1 MKNDKQ
7 RLREA
12 LLEGLLE
19 IVLTLIFFGIGV
31 LIIRLFGIPLD
42 SPNMDGDLILLLGI
56 VVFLVVMGT
65 ILALIQW
72 FKKIPGGKHK
82 VPKE

>member
-1 MKNDKQ
+1 MKKDKQ

-19 IVLTLIFFGIGV
+19 IVLTLIFLGIGA
-31 LIIRLFGIPLD
+31 LIIRLFGVNLG

-65 ILALIQW
+65 IVALIQW
-72 FKKIPGGKHK
+72 FKKILGGKHK
-82 VPKE
+82 APKE